1 MVKGYFLFAMLC
13 LLSFSTN
20 AQSLRNGLVLN
31 LTFNNSTK
39 DESKFG
45 NDGDIVGNT
54 LYEEDRFGN
63 ACSAV
68 ALDGSNSF
76 VSVPSSTSLNSP
88 TNELTISAWIKP
100 KRGKMNTYGL
110 MWFTVCVKGNRATEA
125 ANSPHYRFQVT
136 SKTVSINTAFTENVD
151 VPILAN
157 VWYHTVMVYDG
168 QNVKTYINDELIH
181 NFPFSE
187 TLMPNNQP
195 LEIGR
200 DIPGNLEM
208 HHGLIDDLR
217 IYNRALSGREVS
229 RLYSQPVQGTV
240 GNCTN
245 TVASATPSVP
255 VSSSTTSVVRD
266 TVVVYKTDTVQVEK
280 TVYQTDTI
288 EVDVIKTDT
297 LYIYQRDTIEVFNTD
312 TLTVYKTDTVEI
324 DVIKTDTLYVYQ
336 RDTIEQIKEVTKYD
350 TLIREVVK
358 YDTIEVL
365 RPDTVFIARNDII
378 RDTVRIRVPA
388 DTVRIIE
395 RDTVYVT
402 REASRTDNI
411 IVPDYSPFETSS
423 VSVGDRLVLRYIEF
437 IKGTSD
443 LKPGYEPTIVKLINW
458 METYP
463 GALIRLD
470 GHTDNFGGNDKL
482 LKLSLERADAVK
494 RILTANGVDE
504 NRIKTKGF
512 GGSDPRND
520 NSTNRKKAENRRVE
534 VTILKLK

>member
-1 MVKGYFLFAMLC
+1 MVKGYFLFALLC

-20 AQSLRNGLVLN
+20 AQSLKQGLVLN
-31 LTFNNSTK
+31 LTFNNSTE
-39 DESKFG
+39 DQSKYG
-45 NDGDIVGNT
+45 NDGEIVGDT
-54 LYEEDRFGN
+54 VFEEDRFGN

-68 ALDGSNSF
+68 ALDGQDSF
-76 VSVPSSTSLNSP
+76 VSVPSSASLNSP

-157 VWYHTVMVYDG
+157 VWYHTAMVYDG
-168 QNVKTYINDELIH
+168 QSVRTYINDELIQ

-217 IYNRALSGREVS
+217 IYNRALSGSEVS
-229 RLYSQPVQGTV
+229 RLYRQPVQGTV

-245 TVASATPSVP
+245 TVASATPTLPISP
-255 VSSSTTSVVRD
+255 TTRVVRD
-266 TVVVYKTDTVQVEK
+266 TVVVYRTDTVQVEK
-280 TVYQTDTI
+280 TVYQTDTL
-288 EVDVIKTDT
+288 T
-297 LYIYQRDTIEVFNTD
+297 IYERDTVQVFNTD
-312 TLTVYKTDTVEI
+312 TVTVYRTDTVE
-324 DVIKTDTLYVYQ
+324 VEVLKTDTLYVNQ
-336 RDTIEQIKEVTKYD
+336 RDTIELIREVTKYD
-350 TLIREVVK
+350 TLVREVVK
-358 YDTIEVL
+358 YDTIEVV
-365 RPDTVFIARNDII
+365 RPDTIFITRNDII

-388 DTVRIIE
+388 DTVRIIQ

-402 REASRTDNI
+402 REASSSDNI

-437 IKGTSD
+437 TKGTSD
-443 LKPGYEPTIVKLINW
+443 LKPGYEPTMVKLINW
-458 METYP
+458 MKTYP

-470 GHTDNFGGNDKL
+470 GHTDNFGGKDKL
-482 LKLSLERADAVK
+482 LKLSLERAGAVK
-494 RILTANGVDE
+494 RILVANGVDE

-512 GGSDPRND
+512 GGSDPVND
-520 NSTNRKKAENRRVE
+520 NSTNKKKAENRRVE

>member
-1 MVKGYFLFAMLC
+1 MVRGCFLFALCC
-13 LLSFSTN
+13 LLSLS
-20 AQSLRNGLVLN
+20 AQAQGLKRGLVLN
-31 LTFNNSTK
+31 FTFNNSTK
-39 DESKFG
+39 DESSFG
-45 NDGDIVGNT
+45 NDGQIIGNT

-68 ALDGSNSF
+68 ALDGSDSF
-76 VSVPSSTSLNSP
+76 VSVPSSASLNSP
-88 TNELTISAWIKP
+88 TDKITISAWIKP

-110 MWFTVCVKGNRATEA
+110 MWFTVCVKGNRPTEA

-168 QNVKTYINDELIH
+168 KSVKTYINDELIQ
-181 NFPFSE
+181 NFPFTE

-217 IYNRALSGREVS
+217 IYNRALSTSEVS
-229 RLYSQPVQGTV
+229 RLYRQPEQGTV
-240 GNCTN
+240 GNCAT
-245 TVASATPSVP
+245 TVASNTPTIP
-255 VSSSTTSVVRD
+255 GPATTSPAVPD
-266 TVVVYKTDTVQVEK
+266 TVVVYVKDTVEVEK
-280 TVYQTDTI
+280 TVYQTDTLTLY
-288 EVDVIKTDT
+288 ETDT
-297 LYIYQRDTIEVFNTD
+297 VQVFNTD
-312 TLTVYKTDTVEI
+312 TLTVYKTDTVQIEI
-324 DVIKTDTLYVYQ
+324 PKTDTLYVTQ
-336 RDTIEQIKEVTKYD
+336 RDTVELIREVVRYD
-350 TLIREVVK
+350 TLTREVVK
-358 YDTIEVL
+358 YDTIEVV
-365 RPDTVFIARNDII
+365 RRDTVFINQNDII
-378 RDTVRIRVPA
+378 RDTVRIRVPP

-395 RDTVYVT
+395 RDTVFVT
-402 REASRTDNI
+402 REASGTEGI

-437 IKGTSD
+437 TKGTSD
-443 LKPGYEPTIVKLINW
+443 LKPGYEPTIVKLIGW
-458 METYP
+458 MKTYP

-470 GHTDNFGGNDKL
+470 GHTDNFGGKEKL

-494 RILTANGVDE
+494 RILVANGVEE

-520 NSTNRKKAENRRVE
+520 NSTNKKKAENRRVE

>member
-1 MVKGYFLFAMLC
+1 MVRACFLFALC
-13 LLSFSTN
+13 FLFPWSSQ
-20 AQSLRNGLVLN
+20 AQSLKKGLVLN

-45 NDGDIVGNT
+45 NDGNIIGNT
-54 LYEEDRFGN
+54 LYEADRFGN

-68 ALDGSNSF
+68 ALDGSDSF
-76 VSVPSSTSLNSP
+76 VSVPSSSSLNSP

-110 MWFTVCVKGNRATEA
+110 MWFTVCVKGNRPTEA

-168 QNVKTYINDELIH
+168 KSVKTYINDELIQ
-181 NFPFSE
+181 NFPFTE

-217 IYNRALSGREVS
+217 IYNRALSTSEVG
-229 RLYSQPVQGTV
+229 RLYRQPEQGTV
-240 GNCTN
+240 GNCTV
-245 TVASATPSVP
+245 VASNNPSIPVTAPSTPALPDTVM
-255 VSSSTTSVVRD
+255 VYVRD
-266 TVVVYKTDTVQVEK
+266 TVEVEK
-280 TVYQTDTI
+280 TIYQTDTVTVV
-288 EVDVIKTDT
+288 E
-297 LYIYQRDTIEVFNTD
+297 RDTVQVFNTD
-312 TLTVYKTDTVEI
+312 TLTVYKTDTLRLEVP
-324 DVIKTDTLYVYQ
+324 KTDTLYVYQ
-336 RDTIEQIKEVTKYD
+336 RDTIERIQEVIKYD
-350 TLIREVVK
+350 TVFREVVK
-358 YDTIEVL
+358 YDTLEVF
-365 RPDTVFIARNDII
+365 RTDTVYITRNDQI
-378 RDTVRIRVPA
+378 RDTVRIRVPP
-388 DTVRIIE
+388 DTVRIVE
-395 RDTVYVT
+395 RDTVFVT
-402 REASRTDNI
+402 REASGVEGI

-423 VSVGDRLVLRYIEF
+423 VSVGDRLVLRYLEF
-437 IKGTSD
+437 TKGTSD
-443 LKPGYEPTIVKLINW
+443 LKPGYEPTLVKLVGW
-458 METYP
+458 MKTYP

-470 GHTDNFGGNDKL
+470 GHTDNFGGKDML

-494 RILTANGVDE
+494 RILVANGIEE

-520 NSTNRKKAENRRVE
+520 NSTNKKKAENRRVE